1 MVLGIVCKI
10 SIFQLFN
17 IQFKRAAWKTYV
29 KVAFVHLINSEVN
42 LFADLGALEIYY
54 VVVVLVVERFVI

>member
-1 MVLGIVCKI
+1 MCKI

-29 KVAFVHLINSEVN
+29 KVAFVRLIINSDVN
-42 LFADLGALEIYY
+42 LFADLEL
-54 VVVVLVVERFVI
+54 